1 MRILFVHQNFPG
13 QYKHLAVALARL
25 GHEVVALGT
34 AERGNMAPVRYIR
47 YRSEV
52 APNDRTHPWVKD
64 LEAKVIRGQACLQ
77 AAARLQAQGFTPD
90 LICAHPGWG
99 EPLFLKQLWP
109 QTPQLHYVEFFYRSQ
124 GQDSGFDP
132 EFGQMDLARKARLE
146 AKNANNLLNL
156 NTMDAGICPTTWQH
170 STLPRVYQPHISV
183 IHDGIDTQRLQPQH
197 DAPLN
202 LANDQGQALRFTQH
216 ETLITYVARNLE
228 PYRGYHQFMRALP
241 RILRAC
247 PNARVVIVGG
257 DGVSYGA
264 APPKGS
270 WKSHFANEMRG
281 LLDWTR
287 VHYVGRLPY
296 AQLVAVLQRSHA
308 HVYLTY
314 PFVLSWSMLEAMSV
328 GALVI
333 ASDTAPV
340 REVITHG
347 ENGWLVD
354 FFDPKAL
361 ADQVIEVVH
370 NPEKQ
375 QAIRRA
381 ARALM
386 VQRYDLRT
394 HCLPA
399 QLKLV
404 TALAQPQD

>member
-183 IHDGIDTQRLQPQH
+183 IHDGIDTQALQPNPS
-197 DAPLN
+197 AALELN
-202 LANDQGQALRFTQH
+202 DDQGRLIRLSAKDTV
-216 ETLITYVARNLE
+216 ITYVARNLE
-228 PYRGYHQFMRALP
+228 PFRGYHQFMRALP
-241 RILRAC
+241 LILQSC
-247 PNARVVIVGG
+247 PDAKVLIVGG
-257 DGVSYGA
+257 DGVSYGP
-264 APPKGS
+264 APEQGT
-270 WKSHFANEMRG
+270 WKARYASEVHDRV
-281 LLDWTR
+281 DWHR
-287 VHYVGRLPY
+287 VHFLGRIPY
-296 AQLVAVLQRSHA
+296 PHLITALQLSRA

-328 GALVI
+328 GAPIV

-347 ENGWLVD
+347 ETGWLVD

-361 ADQVIEVVH
+361 ADRVIEVVR

-375 QAIRRA
+375 QAVRRA

-386 VQRYDLRT
+386 VQRYDLKTR
-394 HCLPA
+394 CLPA
-399 QLKLV
+399 QLNLV
-404 TALAQPQD
+404 TALAQR

>member
-1 MRILFVHQNFPG
+1 MKILFIHQNFPG
-13 QYKHLAVALARL
+13 QYKYLAPALARS
-25 GHEVVALGT
+25 GHEVVALG
-34 AERGNMAPVRYIR
+34 MAPPSGLAGVRYVR
-47 YRSEV
+47 YGVKRANSPEI
-52 APNDRTHPWVKD
+52 HPWVRD
-64 LEAKVIRGQACLQ
+64 METKVIRGQACLD
-77 AAARLQAQGFTPD
+77 AAIQLDASGFRPD

-109 QTPQLHYVEFFYRSQ
+109 QAPQLHYLEFFYNSQ

-132 EFGQMDLARKARLE
+132 EFGSWGIGDQARL
-146 AKNANNLLNL
+146 ATKNANNLLNL
-156 NTMDAGICPTTWQH
+156 HNMDAGICPTHWQH
-170 STLPRVYQPHISV
+170 STLPKIYQPRISV

-202 LANDQGQALRFTQH
+202 LADDQGKALRLTQH

-328 GALVI
+328 GAPVI